1 MAEFHYIKNI
11 FYKCSPTAR
20 TIESGLGRSALNNP
34 QLYNQQTD
42 LKRYKKL
49 IYKHSSS

>member
-20 TIESGLGRSALNNP
+20 TIERGLGRSALNNP
-34 QLYNQQTD
+34 QLYNQQQI
-42 LKRYKKL
+42 LNVIKN
-49 IYKHSSS
+49 

>member
-20 TIESGLGRSALNNP
+20 TIERGLGRSALNNP
-34 QLYNQQTD
+34 HFSCRMSPITKYI
-42 LKRYKKL
+42 KR
-49 IYKHSSS
+49 I